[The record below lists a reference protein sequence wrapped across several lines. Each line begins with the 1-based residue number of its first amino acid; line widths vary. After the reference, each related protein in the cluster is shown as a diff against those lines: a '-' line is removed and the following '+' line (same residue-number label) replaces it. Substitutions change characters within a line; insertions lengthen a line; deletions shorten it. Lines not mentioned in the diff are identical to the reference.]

1 MAGGKL
7 TARQKMINMMYL
19 VLTSLLA
26 LNVSKEIIKTFNLLE
41 NSLDKSTFNIANKS
55 EQLRYSLLQKSEQE
69 NEKAREA
76 HVIALEVKNTA
87 DAFYSYVE
95 NIKKELEKRANGRA
109 EETSKQEGKTEL
121 LEGDNIEKHAHFF
134 VGEKNGEKVEK
145 QTNDTRKKLISAI
158 YKAKNNKVL
167 NPTHS
172 KDAFF
177 NARIKELEGKATLT
191 ADATI
196 NAEGKKVS
204 WTGMFLENSPLAGVM
219 TILSKIQ
226 NDCRNLESEVTQ
238 TLAESVGINNIEVD
252 GVYPVIAAPTSA
264 ILTGQTYEADLFL
277 AAYNS
282 QSTMQVMVNGQA
294 VEVKEGKGKFRVAG
308 NTPGNYNYKVAM
320 NLPGSAKTYTAEGQY
335 SVFSPMASVSCDELQ
350 IFYVGLEN
358 PVTVS
363 AAGIKPEDL
372 IISSTVGTIE
382 RVSTGKYH
390 VLIPAR
396 TANECVINISARG
409 ADGRVMPLSTQK
421 FRIRNVSKPIAK
433 AGPVSLDKTVN
444 IAELL
449 VQANLTASNPDF
461 PYQSVSYRI
470 TSYRYTLLGSSGRS
484 KTGNVNGA
492 SLTALKEA
500 LKSAK
505 PGDYLLLD
513 NLFYS
518 GPDGIKPLANIGVQL
533 K

>member
-41 NSLDKSTFNIANKS
+41 NSLDKSTLNIANKS
-55 EQLRYSLLQKSEQE
+55 EQLRFSLSQKAHQD

-76 HVIALEVKNTA
+76 HVIAMEVKNTA

-109 EETSKQEGKTEL
+109 ENNAKQEGKTEL
-121 LEGDNIEKHAHFF
+121 KEGDNIEKHAHFF

-145 QTNDTRKKLISAI
+145 QTNDTRKKLIGAI
-158 YKAKNNKVL
+158 YKAKNNKLL
-167 NPTHS
+167 NLNHS
-172 KDAFF
+172 KDAYF
-177 NARIKELEGKATLT
+177 NEKIAELEGKSTLVAEATT
-191 ADATI
+191 D
-196 NAEGKKVS
+196 AEGKKVS

-252 GVYPVIAAPTSA
+252 SVYPVIAASTSA

-282 QSTMQVMVNGQA
+282 QSAMQITVNGQPVQ
-294 VEVKEGKGKFRVAG
+294 VEGGKGKFRITG

-320 NLPGSAKTYTAEGQY
+320 NLPGSTKTFTTEGQY

-350 IFYVGLEN
+350 IFYVGMEN
-358 PVTVS
+358 PITVS
-363 AAGIKPEDL
+363 AAGIKPEDI

-382 RVSTGKYH
+382 RVSNGKYH

-396 TANECVINISARG
+396 TANECTINISARG

-421 FRIRNVSKPIAK
+421 FRIRNVSKPIGRV
-433 AGPVSLDKTVN
+433 GPISLDKPTA
-444 IAELL
+444 IAELM
-449 VQANLTASNPDF
+449 VQNNLTASNPDF

-470 TSYRYTLLGSSGRS
+470 TSYRYTLLGSGGRP
-484 KTGNVNGA
+484 KTGNVNGSSIA
-492 SLTALKEA
+492 ALKEA
-500 LKSAK
+500 LRSAK
-505 PGDYLLLD
+505 SGDYLMLD
-513 NLFYS
+513 NIFYS
-518 GPDGIKPLANIGVQL
+518 GPDGIKPLGGIGVQL